1 MLHEARRGKSVMI
14 DNFALALSHG
24 LLLLAAWRLLSR
36 PDLDDDDAP
45 ASAPAHRGFPKKDAE
60 GA

>member
-1 MLHEARRGKSVMI
+1 MHEARRGASVMI

-36 PDLDDDDAP
+36 PDLDDDNAPPAP
-45 ASAPAHRGFPKKDAE
+45 AARTRAAKDRA

>member
-1 MLHEARRGKSVMI
+1 MI

-36 PDLDDDDAP
+36 PDLDDESVAP
-45 ASAPAHRGFPKKDAE
+45 PSPGATRRSFPKTAQAE
-60 GA
+60 DRPGA

>member
-1 MLHEARRGKSVMI
+1 MI

-36 PDLDDDDAP
+36 PDLDDDGIAPPSGDAP
-45 ASAPAHRGFPKKDAE
+45 RRSFLKTIKATQAE
-60 GA
+60 DRPGA

>member
-1 MLHEARRGKSVMI
+1 MI

-24 LLLLAAWRLLSR
+24 LLLLAAWRLMR
-36 PDLDDDDAP
+36 RIDLDVEAP
-45 ASAPAHRGFPKKDAE
+45 PKRSERPQGFFRRATSERSP

>member
-1 MLHEARRGKSVMI
+1 MI

-24 LLLLAAWRLLSR
+24 LLLLAAWRLIFR
-36 PDLDDDDAP
+36 PDLDEDGAP
-45 ASAPAHRGFPKKDAE
+45 VPPPANRRSLWKRAGAKAGERE

>member
-1 MLHEARRGKSVMI
+1 MI

-24 LLLLAAWRLLSR
+24 LLILVAWRLLSR

-45 ASAPAHRGFPKKDAE
+45 EPSASKRPPRWSRENRPRA
-60 GA
+60 